1 MRTRIKGGSIAV
13 VTAAVLMTA
22 ACSSSGQIGGSAAG
36 TSAPGAA
43 GTSGGSKASAS
54 GGSVPNTSI
63 APPTSAATSAA
74 TSGGASGTT
83 LSADQI
89 GKLLLT
95 DKDDPGY
102 TYDASQDDPT
112 TTSTQD
118 VVKTGGAA
126 CQTFVD
132 AQDGLTTKY
141 GTTAEVNRQ
150 LRKASAGHAI
160 QDSVL
165 ALPSADKAQA
175 LIADLTTGLQGC
187 KNLSMTLSGSSGTM
201 APAPIPQLMKQGQAG
216 YINYLTISGK
226 TVLMAAL
233 LVHVGSAVSVVVLVG
248 PVTNDKTALEQMG
261 ATLGHLSDIQVGR
274 LKAAQGLR

>member
-1 MRTRIKGGSIAV
+1 MRNKIKGGSIAAL
-13 VTAAVLMTA
+13 TAAALMTA
-22 ACSSSGQIGGSAAG
+22 ACSSSGQIGGAAAG

-43 GTSGGSKASAS
+43 GTSGGSKAPAS
-54 GGSVPNTSI
+54 GGGVPNTSI
-63 APPTSAATSAA
+63 APPTSAA

-112 TTSTQD
+112 TTSAQD

-132 AQDGLTTKY
+132 AEDGLTTKY

-150 LRKASAGHAI
+150 LHKASAGHVI

-175 LIADLTTGLQGC
+175 LVADLTTGLQGC
-187 KNLSMTLSGSSGTM
+187 KSLTMTISGNSGTM
-201 APAPIPQLMKQGQAG
+201 APAPVPQLMKAGQAG
-216 YINYLTISGK
+216 YINYLTVGGK

-233 LVHVGSAVSVVVLVG
+233 LVQAGTAVSVVVLVG

-261 ATLGHLSDIQVGR
+261 ATLAHLSEIQVGR
-274 LKAAQGLR
+274 VKAAQGLH

>member
-1 MRTRIKGGSIAV
+1 MRNGIKGGSVAV
-13 VTAAVLMTA
+13 LTAAVLMTA
-22 ACSSSGQIGGSAAG
+22 ACSSSGEIGGSAAG
-36 TSAPGAA
+36 TSAPG
-43 GTSGGSKASAS
+43 TSVESKVPTS
-54 GGSVPNTSI
+54 GGSVPGTSI
-63 APPTSAATSAA
+63 APPTSAA

-83 LSADQI
+83 LSAAQI
-89 GKLLLT
+89 SKLLLT

-102 TYDASQDDPT
+102 TYDASQDDAS
-112 TTSTQD
+112 TTSAQD

-165 ALPSADKAQA
+165 VLPSDGKAQA
-175 LIADLTTGLQGC
+175 LVADLTSGLQGC
-187 KNLSMTLSGSSGTM
+187 KNLSMTISGSSGTM
-201 APAPIPQLMKQGQAG
+201 APAAVPQLIKAGQAG
-216 YINYLTISGK
+216 YINYLTIGGK

-233 LVHVGSAVSVVVLVG
+233 LVHVGTAVSVVVLVG
-248 PVTNDKTALEQMG
+248 PVTSDKTALEQMG
-261 ATLGHLSDIQVGR
+261 ATLAHLSDIQVGR
-274 LKAAQGLR
+274 LKAAQKSS